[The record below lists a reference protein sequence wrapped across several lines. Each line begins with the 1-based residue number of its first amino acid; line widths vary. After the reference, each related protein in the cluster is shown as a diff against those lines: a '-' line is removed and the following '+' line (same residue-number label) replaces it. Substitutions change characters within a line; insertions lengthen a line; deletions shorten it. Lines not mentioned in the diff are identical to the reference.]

1 MRGRGKL
8 AKADLRSSQ
17 QSWRRP
23 VARWRR
29 SCLECGAPPK
39 MGGVLYLPA
48 GLLHFLARDP
58 DGVVCGVKCGDC
70 GEAPAIVL
78 PRDQ

>member
-8 AKADLRSSQ
+8 AKKDLHRN

-39 MGGVLYLPA
+39 MGGVVYLPA
-48 GLLHFLARDP
+48 GLLSFLARDP
-58 DGVVCGVKCGDC
+58 DGTVLIRCRDC
-70 GEAPAIVL
+70 GEVPAIVFPL
-78 PRDQ
+78 DP